1 MVDVVFI
8 HCIYGSAKVA
18 IFTFFSKKS
27 FIFGD
32 INAQKGKVNRFKAYI
47 QRLTNISDHT
57 DIPDAVSNIK
67 GNINFRG
74 PNVWILVFSIIIA
87 SVGLNVNSIPV
98 IIGAMLI
105 SPLMG
110 PIFGLGLGLG
120 TNDTALIRD
129 SLKNL
134 VIMIVISVIA
144 SCLYF
149 LISPLDLDKP
159 TELLARTN
167 PTIYDVL
174 IALFGGFAGIFE
186 ISRKEKGTV
195 MSGVAIATAL
205 MPPLCTAGYGIASGK
220 VLYFIGASYLFF
232 INCAFIILAT
242 YFSVRYMKFP
252 SVKFADPRSMKR
264 TKRLISAVVVILI
277 VPSVLSAVSV
287 IRQNNF
293 DIAADDF
300 LKETVS
306 IGDNY
311 IYNHNIEHHKGSKLE
326 IFMAGPPLTT
336 EKKESLYER
345 AAGFG
350 IGRDQLVIT
359 ESTGSAGGNDMNEE
373 FLKSLYDITND
384 EIQKRENLIAELEAE
399 LRKVEDSE
407 IPYGQ
412 IAREIA
418 TQIPGITSLAI
429 LKGASVDMGD
439 DYTTEDR
446 TYVLIS
452 CGNGSAPNM
461 ERLRE
466 WLSVRLN
473 EENLYVMEVDRNVI
487 DGIKEKDSK

>member
-1 MVDVVFI
+1 M
-8 HCIYGSAKVA
+8 
-18 IFTFFSKKS
+18 
-27 FIFGD
+27 
-32 INAQKGKVNRFKAYI
+32 NRFKAYI

-57 DIPDAVSNIK
+57 DIPAAVSNIK

-205 MPPLCTAGYGIASGK
+205 MPPLCTAGFGIATGNMA
-220 VLYFIGASYLFF
+220 YFLGAFYLFF
-232 INCAFIILAT
+232 INTVFISLST
-242 YFSVRYMKFP
+242 YIGVRMMKFKQKQFATP
-252 SVKFADPRSMKR
+252 ERYARVRRYIIIAVAATMAPAVVMTYNIVKKSVFNTNVSNFIADKIDNAGTRVVAYDVSRDSMTLRVVAVGRELSDSAIRKAENEMVDYKLGGYRLQVIQGSETDSVMMLNNRLAGLR
-264 TKRLISAVVVILI
+264 TSTDNYAAMLRDEAVKAARLQELLGEYTRYEAMAPEIAKEVKALFPTTASVSLSLASEATADTSAVKRYATAIIGTVPGSNLDAAERRRISQWLETRLGVDTIKLVV
-277 VPSVLSAVSV
+277 
-287 IRQNNF
+287 
-293 DIAADDF
+293 
-300 LKETVS
+300 E
-306 IGDNY
+306 
-311 IYNHNIEHHKGSKLE
+311 
-326 IFMAGPPLTT
+326 
-336 EKKESLYER
+336 
-345 AAGFG
+345 
-350 IGRDQLVIT
+350 
-359 ESTGSAGGNDMNEE
+359 
-373 FLKSLYDITND
+373 
-384 EIQKRENLIAELEAE
+384 
-399 LRKVEDSE
+399 
-407 IPYGQ
+407 
-412 IAREIA
+412 
-418 TQIPGITSLAI
+418 
-429 LKGASVDMGD
+429 
-439 DYTTEDR
+439 
-446 TYVLIS
+446 
-452 CGNGSAPNM
+452 
-461 ERLRE
+461 
-466 WLSVRLN
+466 
-473 EENLYVMEVDRNVI
+473 
-487 DGIKEKDSK
+487 